1 MNIDAILQGMI
12 GNTGQRI
19 GQIQSQVGDM
29 QADTAAMRGLMT
41 QNLAEGQQLAQQVGQ
56 IAAQE
61 AEVNYKM
68 QKAQERA
75 AATVGLDEDDLNNQ
89 LVQSMAE
96 YNSAQEAKKQQLQ
109 RYQEIQSRGLLDNPL
124 GYILGQL
131 ELPQVVNT
139 HNALNAKAA
148 AAADNISTR
157 QQLLQQHKSAMVVN
171 TAEAVKDINLQ
182 KAEAGVAQAQLA
194 LREAEINNI
203 SKISGRKLQEF
214 QHANSIFAIQDAAFA
229 KQLQVAQF
237 KMNLEDR
244 QAAREERRAL
254 AEAKLKEKEAQ
265 DAAIAEFDTQS
276 QRISQ
281 FLGLQVP
288 INYAMWQK
296 MANPKQ
302 KQAWFEAVTTG
313 EMGSNLLQS
322 LQFVN
327 SQGNSAALRQNNP
340 GVAAA
345 TQGFMTAIDS
355 VAGPLAR
362 RPENLKKKPDEL
374 AAEAT
379 NIYTNTVVG
388 AASRAD
394 SGNSL
399 FSAQWD
405 TLFNPYKA
413 EYRVLLDE
421 ATAGKIPALQNNI
434 VVKTLSNLAPA
445 LDPAASNLSA
455 DSQNKLMLT
464 IAEQVRRREIGLD
477 EAAQQV
483 SQFYTIAAL
492 KNKDLYQYDL
502 LGLPPQTRYMATFG
516 TTGMFGSTVTADLMN
531 TMSAKKA
538 LATLAAGA
546 EKKVSSGAGV
556 LGVPVG
562 SSVQQILQGQQ
573 PQ

>member
-29 QADTAAMRGLMT
+29 QADTAAMRGLMN
-41 QNLAEGQQLAQQVGQ
+41 QNMAEGQQLAQQVGQ

-61 AEVNYKM
+61 AEVAYRM

-75 AATVGLDEDDLNNQ
+75 AATVGLNEDDLNNQ

-109 RYQEIQSRGLLDNPL
+109 RYQEIQSVGLLDNPV

-139 HNALNAKAA
+139 HNALNAKAS

-203 SKISGRKLQEF
+203 SKLSGRKLQEF

-237 KMNLEDR
+237 QMNLEDR

-254 AEAKLKEKEAQ
+254 AEAKLKDKQAQ
-265 DAAIAEFDTQS
+265 DAAVAEFDTQS

-362 RPENLKKKPDEL
+362 RPENLKKKPEEL
-374 AAEAT
+374 AAEAA

-388 AASRAD
+388 AAGRAD

-399 FSAQWD
+399 FSSQWD
-405 TLFNPYKA
+405 NLFNPYKA
-413 EYRVLLDE
+413 EYKVLLDE
-421 ATAGKIPALQNNI
+421 VTAGKIPALQNNI

-445 LDPAASNLSA
+445 LDPTASNLSA

-538 LATLAAGA
+538 LATLATGS
-546 EKKVSSGAGV
+546 EKKVSSGV

>member
-41 QNLAEGQQLAQQVGQ
+41 QNMAEGQQLAQQVGQ

-61 AEVNYKM
+61 AEVSYRI

-75 AATVGLDEDDLNNQ
+75 AATVGLNEDDLNNQ

-109 RYQEIQSRGLLDNPL
+109 RYQEIQSVGLLDNPV

-131 ELPQVVNT
+131 ELPQVVST

-203 SKISGRKLQEF
+203 SKLSGRKLQEF

-237 KMNLEDR
+237 QMNLEDR
-244 QAAREERRAL
+244 QAAREERQAL
-254 AEAKLKEKEAQ
+254 AKAKLKDKEAQ
-265 DAAIAEFDTQS
+265 DAAVAEFDTQS

-281 FLGLQVP
+281 FLGLQAP

-362 RPENLKKKPDEL
+362 RPENLKKRPEEL
-374 AAEAT
+374 AAEAA

-388 AASRAD
+388 AAGRAD

-399 FSAQWD
+399 FSSQWD
-405 TLFNPYKA
+405 NLFNPYKA
-413 EYRVLLDE
+413 EYKVLLDE
-421 ATAGKIPALQNNI
+421 VTAGKIPALQNNI

-445 LDPAASNLSA
+445 LDPTASNLSA

-538 LATLAAGA
+538 LATLATGS
-546 EKKVSSGAGV
+546 EKKVSSGV

-562 SSVQQILQGQQ
+562 SSVQQILEGQQ

>member
-19 GQIQSQVGDM
+19 GQIQAQVGDM

-41 QNLAEGQQLAQQVGQ
+41 QNLVEGQQLAQQVGQ

-61 AEVNYKM
+61 AEVAYKT

-75 AATVGLDEDDLNNQ
+75 AATVGLNEDDLNNQ

-109 RYQEIQSRGLLDNPL
+109 RYQEIQSRGLLDNPI

-237 KMNLEDR
+237 QMNMEDR
-244 QAAREERRAL
+244 QAARAERAEL
-254 AEAKLKEKEAQ
+254 AKSRLKEKEAQ
-265 DAAIAEFDTQS
+265 DAAVAEFDTQS

-362 RPENLKKKPDEL
+362 RPENLKKKPEEL

-379 NIYTNTVVG
+379 NIYTNTVVN

-405 TLFNPYKA
+405 NLFNPYKA
-413 EYRVLLDE
+413 EYKVLLDE
-421 ATAGKIPALQNNI
+421 ANAGKIPALQNNI

-445 LDPAASNLSA
+445 LDPTASNLSA

-538 LATLAAGA
+538 LATLATGS
-546 EKKVSSGAGV
+546 EKKVNSGGV
-556 LGVPVG
+556 LGVQVG

-573 PQ
+573 

>member
-19 GQIQSQVGDM
+19 GQIQAQVGDM

-41 QNLAEGQQLAQQVGQ
+41 QNLVEGQQLAQQVGQ

-61 AEVNYKM
+61 AEVAYKM

-75 AATVGLDEDDLNNQ
+75 AATVGLNEDDLNNQ

-109 RYQEIQSRGLLDNPL
+109 RYQEIQSRGLLDNPI

-229 KQLQVAQF
+229 KQMQVAQF
-237 KMNLEDR
+237 QMNMEDR
-244 QAAREERRAL
+244 QAARAERAEL
-254 AEAKLKEKEAQ
+254 AKSRLKEKEAQ

-362 RPENLKKKPDEL
+362 RPENLKKKPEEL

-379 NIYTNTVVG
+379 NIYTNSVVN

-399 FSAQWD
+399 FSSQWD

-413 EYRVLLDE
+413 EYKVLLDE

-445 LDPAASNLSA
+445 LDPTASNLSA

-546 EKKVSSGAGV
+546 EKKVSSGV

>member
-19 GQIQSQVGDM
+19 GQIQAQVGDM

-41 QNLAEGQQLAQQVGQ
+41 QNLVEGQQLAQQVGQ

-75 AATVGLDEDDLNNQ
+75 AATVGLNEDDLNNQ

-109 RYQEIQSRGLLDNPL
+109 RYQEIQSRGLLDNPI

-244 QAAREERRAL
+244 QAAREERAEL
-254 AEAKLKEKEAQ
+254 AKSRLKEKEAQ

-362 RPENLKKKPDEL
+362 RPENLKKKPEEL

-379 NIYTNTVVG
+379 NIYTNSVVN

-413 EYRVLLDE
+413 EYKVLLDE

-445 LDPAASNLSA
+445 LDPTASNLSA

-538 LATLAAGA
+538 LATLATGS
-546 EKKVSSGAGV
+546 EKKVNSGGV
-556 LGVPVG
+556 LGVSVG

-573 PQ
+573 

>member
-41 QNLAEGQQLAQQVGQ
+41 QNMAEGQQLAQQVGQ

-61 AEVNYKM
+61 AEVSYRI

-75 AATVGLDEDDLNNQ
+75 AATVGLNEDDLNNQ

-109 RYQEIQSRGLLDNPL
+109 RYQEIQSVGLLDNPV

-203 SKISGRKLQEF
+203 SKLSGRKLQEF
-214 QHANSIFAIQDAAFA
+214 QHANSIFAIQDATFA

-237 KMNLEDR
+237 QMNLEDR
-244 QAAREERRAL
+244 QAAREERQAL
-254 AEAKLKEKEAQ
+254 AKAKLKDKEAQ
-265 DAAIAEFDTQS
+265 DAAVAEFDTQS

-281 FLGLQVP
+281 FLGLQAP

-362 RPENLKKKPDEL
+362 RPENLKKKPEEL
-374 AAEAT
+374 AAEAA

-388 AASRAD
+388 AAGRAD

-399 FSAQWD
+399 FSSKWD
-405 TLFNPYKA
+405 NLFNPYKA
-413 EYRVLLDE
+413 EYKVLLDE
-421 ATAGKIPALQNNI
+421 VTAGKIPALQNNI

-445 LDPAASNLSA
+445 LDPTASNLSA

-538 LATLAAGA
+538 LATLATGS
-546 EKKVSSGAGV
+546 EKKVSSGV

>member
-41 QNLAEGQQLAQQVGQ
+41 QNMAEGQQLAQQVGQ

-61 AEVNYKM
+61 AEVSYRI

-75 AATVGLDEDDLNNQ
+75 AATVGLNEDDLNNQ

-109 RYQEIQSRGLLDNPL
+109 RYQEIQSVGLLDNPV

-131 ELPQVVNT
+131 ELPQVVST

-203 SKISGRKLQEF
+203 SKLSGRKLQEF

-229 KQLQVAQF
+229 KQMQVAQF
-237 KMNLEDR
+237 QMNMEDR

-254 AEAKLKEKEAQ
+254 AEAKLKDKQAQ
-265 DAAIAEFDTQS
+265 DAAVAEFDTQS

-362 RPENLKKKPDEL
+362 RPENLKKKPEEL
-374 AAEAT
+374 AAEAA

-388 AASRAD
+388 AAGRAD

-399 FSAQWD
+399 FSSQWD

-413 EYRVLLDE
+413 EYKVLLDE
-421 ATAGKIPALQNNI
+421 VTAGKIPALQNNI

-445 LDPAASNLSA
+445 LDPTASNLSA

-538 LATLAAGA
+538 LATLATGS
-546 EKKVSSGAGV
+546 EKKVSSGV

-573 PQ
+573 

>member
-29 QADTAAMRGLMT
+29 QADTATMRSLMN
-41 QNLAEGQQLAQQVGQ
+41 QNLVEGQQLAQQVGQ

-61 AEVNYKM
+61 AEVNYRM

-75 AATVGLDEDDLNNQ
+75 AATVGLNEDDLNNQ

-109 RYQEIQSRGLLDNPL
+109 RYQEIQSVGLLDNPVA
-124 GYILGQL
+124 YILGQL

-237 KMNLEDR
+237 KMSLEDR

-254 AEAKLKEKEAQ
+254 AEARLKEKEAQ

-362 RPENLKKKPDEL
+362 RPENLKKKPEEL

-379 NIYTNTVVG
+379 NMYTNSVIN

-399 FSAQWD
+399 FSNQWD

-413 EYRVLLDE
+413 EYKVLLDE

-483 SQFYTIAAL
+483 SQFYTIAAM
-492 KNKDLYQYDL
+492 KNRDLYQYDL

-538 LATLAAGA
+538 LATLATGA
-546 EKKVSSGAGV
+546 EKKVTSGGV
-556 LGVPVG
+556 LGVQVG

-573 PQ
+573 